1 MNVRQCSQLSRK
13 GDHQREGC
21 EVHKQD
27 ELVCTFH
34 LVLVVSFFIPSF
46 LGRRRVKNHVVFT
59 HSLAIPQPEDD
70 GARGAGFGA
79 GWRKGA
85 KASVLGR
92 DN

>member
-1 MNVRQCSQLSRK
+1 MLYNVLSCPGKEKTKRK
-13 GDHQREGC
+13 GC

-46 LGRRRVKNHVVFT
+46 FGRRRVKNHVVFT
-59 HSLAIPQPEDD
+59 HSVTIPQPEDD

-79 GWRKGA
+79 G
-85 KASVLGR
+85 GR
-92 DN
+92 HALPGKS